1 MIMSTV
7 LITGTTGLVGSRLL
21 PRLIADGHDCRALVR
36 SDRPLPADATP
47 ARGDLADPNSLVP
60 AVQGVDAVVHL
71 AALFRTDD
79 EDAIWE
85 ANLDGTRN
93 LIDAITAQAPRA
105 RFVMASTGNVY
116 DQDQVRP
123 GQESDTCSPTAAYP
137 ASKVAAEALLPA
149 SGLTWSVLRLP
160 FVYGDGDGH
169 LASMPALATRFGLH
183 PAHTYSVA
191 HHRDVAVAVRLALSG
206 ALDGHIANVTD
217 DAPVTVFDMARLA
230 GTPID
235 GSARP
240 LANPWA
246 GRMDCSFLRGLGFR
260 PSVPTIWEAA
270 ANEIL

>member
-1 MIMSTV
+1 MSTV
-7 LITGTTGLVGSRLL
+7 LITGVTGLVGSRLL

-36 SDRPLPADATP
+36 DDRPLPPGATA
-47 ARGDLADPNSLVP
+47 ARGDLDDPAGLAA

-79 EDAIWE
+79 EAAIWRT
-85 ANLDGTRN
+85 NLDGTRH
-93 LIDAITAQAPRA
+93 LLDAVAAHSPGA

-123 GQESDTCSPTAAYP
+123 ARESDPCSPTAAYP
-137 ASKVAAEALLPA
+137 ASKVAAEALVSA

-169 LASMPALATRFGLH
+169 LAAIPALAGRFGLH

-191 HHRDVAVAVRLALSG
+191 HHRDVAAAVRLALSG
-206 ALDGHIANVTD
+206 VLDGRVANVTD
-217 DAPVTVFDMARLA
+217 DCPVTVFEMAQLA
-230 GTPID
+230 GAPID
-235 GSARP
+235 GSAEP

-246 GRMDCSFLRGLGFR
+246 GRMDSSLLRSLGFR
-260 PSVPTIWEAA
+260 PSVPTIWDAA
-270 ANEIL
+270 AQGIL